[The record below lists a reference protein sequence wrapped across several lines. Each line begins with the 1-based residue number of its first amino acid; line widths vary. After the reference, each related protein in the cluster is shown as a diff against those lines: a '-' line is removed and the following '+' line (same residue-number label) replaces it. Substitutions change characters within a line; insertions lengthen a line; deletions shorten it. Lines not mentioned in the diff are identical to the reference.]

1 MLRKRRRCPAIALAL
16 LLAGSISTLS
26 AAPDLRPVPPSPD
39 FMKRMMREARRT
51 TVGTSVP
58 LPVPGTLEEPED
70 SEFRSRQAERI
81 LRRSVRGALGDRLE
95 PILRSVPGLDV
106 LMKPRDLSI
115 ASASSGGLDGGSAL
129 SGSAAA
135 GPRSIASGSVGF
147 RLDAHPRLLLRG
159 QLFQAKGVLEVPVLD
174 RELRLS
180 IDQPLGTFGTASL
193 KGGLSADRGDW
204 VSLSIN
210 LRF

>member
-1 MLRKRRRCPAIALAL
+1 MLRKRRRCPALPLTL
-16 LLAGSISTLS
+16 LLAGSVSTLS
-26 AAPDLRPVPPSPD
+26 AAPDLRPTPPSPD

-51 TVGTSVP
+51 TVGTSEP

-70 SEFRSRQAERI
+70 AGFRSRQAERI
-81 LRRSVRGALGDRLE
+81 LRRSVRGALSDRLE

-106 LMKPRDLSI
+106 VLRPRDLSI
-115 ASASSGGLDGGSAL
+115 ASASSGDPDAGAAL
-129 SGSAAA
+129 TGSAADGA
-135 GPRSIASGSVGF
+135 RSIASGSVGF

-174 RELRLS
+174 REIRLS
-180 IDQPLGTFGTASL
+180 IDQPIGTLGTASL
-193 KGGLSADRGDW
+193 KGGLSPDRGDW